1 MSKFTKELLVSLIDF
16 TSLNNNDNYDVILNL
31 CEKSRNKIGTV
42 AALCVYKD
50 FVPQCKNHI
59 GADKNLK
66 DVKVATVINF
76 PNGNSSLED
85 TLKELEKSLILGA
98 DEIDVVMPYTYL
110 INNSDSSYIE
120 NFLKQVRKECNK
132 TLKVILEVGEL
143 QKESLIRLASKIA
156 INEGADFIKTSTGKV
171 KINSTLEYAKY
182 MLEEIKKSNSSCGF
196 KAAGGIK
203 TQEEA
208 KAYLQLTEEIMTSSF
223 INNKTFRF
231 GASSLLN
238 NILDELGDTYNY

>member
-1 MSKFTKELLVSLIDF
+1 M
-16 TSLNNNDNYDVILNL
+16 
-31 CEKSRNKIGTV
+31 
-42 AALCVYKD
+42 
-50 FVPQCKNHI
+50 
-59 GADKNLK
+59 K